1 MLCAMDISKFEIFKN
16 LSLINGEWVEASDEK
31 QIEVFNPVDQSIIDT
46 IPALGPG
53 QISLAIQGA
62 EQALRTWKACSVK
75 HRSDILKKW
84 YTLIMQ
90 HRDQLATIMT
100 VEQGKP
106 LHEAKG
112 EIEYAASFIEWFAE
126 EGRRMDGDTI
136 PAANNDKRIMTK
148 REPVGVCVA
157 ITPWNFPAAMIT
169 RKVAPALAAGCT
181 MIVKPAQ
188 ETPYTAL
195 ALVHLAQLAGVP
207 DGVLNIVTG
216 RSAEIVPVMTQSPIV
231 KKLSFTGSTPV
242 GAMLMEQSAATL
254 KKLSLELGG
263 NAPLIVFNDAN
274 LDLAVQG
281 AMDSKFRN
289 AGQTCVCSNR
299 IFVQAQIYDVFVE
312 KLATKV
318 SALKL
323 GNGLVAGTDIG
334 PLINQK
340 AVEKIQAHIDDAL
353 ALGAELVVGG
363 HRSELGANFFE
374 PTLIKHATDDM
385 LCFRD
390 ETFAPLAPIFK
401 FEDDAEVVARANN
414 TEFGLAS
421 YIFTENL
428 NRSIAVSEAL
438 EYGMVG
444 INTGLI
450 STAEAPFGGVKASGL
465 GREGSK
471 YGLDEYTEIKYVCI
485 GNVQAAL

>member
-1 MLCAMDISKFEIFKN
+1 MDITKFEIFKN
-16 LSLINGEWVEASDEK
+16 LSSINGAWVASTSGKE
-31 QIEVFNPVDQSIIDT
+31 IEVLNPVDQSVIAT
-46 IPALGPG
+46 IPALEPA
-53 QISLAIQGA
+53 QITEAIETA
-62 EQALRTWKACSVK
+62 ATAFISWKALSVK
-75 HRSDILKKW
+75 QRSDILKKW
-84 YTLIMQ
+84 FDLIMQ
-90 HRDQLATIMT
+90 HQDDIAAIMT

-106 LHEAKG
+106 LKEAKG
-112 EIEYAASFIEWFAE
+112 EVAYAASFIEWFAE
-126 EGRRMDGDTI
+126 EGRRMNGDTI
-136 PAANNDKRIMTK
+136 PAPTTDKRIMTK

-169 RKVAPALAAGCT
+169 RKVAPALVAGCT
-181 MIVKPAQ
+181 MIIKPAQ
-188 ETPYTAL
+188 ETPFTAL
-195 ALVHLAQLAGVP
+195 ALVYLAELAGVP
-207 DGVLNIVTG
+207 KGVLNIVTG
-216 RSAEIVPVMTQSPIV
+216 KSAEIVPVMTDSPIV

-242 GAMLMEQSAATL
+242 GAMLMAQSAPTL
-254 KKLSLELGG
+254 KKMSLELGG
-263 NAPLIVFNDAN
+263 NAPLIVFNDAD

-281 AMDSKFRN
+281 VMDSKFRN

-299 IFVQAQIYDVFVE
+299 IFVQEKIYEVFVA
-312 KLATKV
+312 KLAEKV
-318 SALKL
+318 AALKL
-323 GNGLVAGTDIG
+323 GNGLTEGVDIG

-340 AVEKIQAHIDDAL
+340 AVEKIQAHIADAV
-353 ALGAELVVGG
+353 ALGGKVVVGG
-363 HRSELGANFFE
+363 RVAELGPNFFE
-374 PTLIKHATDDM
+374 PTVIENASDDM

-401 FEDDAEVVARANN
+401 FTEDAEVVQRAND

-450 STAEAPFGGVKASGL
+450 STSEAPFGGVKASGL

-471 YGLDEYTEIKYVCI
+471 YGLDEYTEIKYICI
-485 GNVQAAL
+485 GNVHAAL

>member
-1 MLCAMDISKFEIFKN
+1 MDITKFEIFKN
-16 LSLINGEWVEASDEK
+16 LSSINGAWVASTSGKE
-31 QIEVFNPVDQSIIDT
+31 IEVLNPVDQSVIAT
-46 IPALGPG
+46 IPALEPA
-53 QISLAIQGA
+53 QITEAIETA
-62 EQALRTWKACSVK
+62 ATAFISWKALSVK
-75 HRSDILKKW
+75 QRSDILKKW
-84 YTLIMQ
+84 FDLIMQ
-90 HRDQLATIMT
+90 HQDEIAAIMT

-106 LHEAKG
+106 LKEAKG
-112 EIEYAASFIEWFAE
+112 EVAYAASFIEWFAE
-126 EGRRMDGDTI
+126 EGRRMNGDTI
-136 PAANNDKRIMTK
+136 PAPTTDKRIMTK

-169 RKVAPALAAGCT
+169 RKVAPALVAGCT
-181 MIVKPAQ
+181 MIIKPAQ
-188 ETPYTAL
+188 ETPFTAL
-195 ALVHLAQLAGVP
+195 ALVYLAELAGVP
-207 DGVLNIVTG
+207 KGVLNIVTG
-216 RSAEIVPVMTQSPIV
+216 KSAEIVPVMTDSPIV

-242 GAMLMEQSAATL
+242 GAMLMAQSAPTL
-254 KKLSLELGG
+254 KKMSLELGG
-263 NAPLIVFNDAN
+263 NAPLIVFNDAD

-281 AMDSKFRN
+281 VMDSKFRN

-299 IFVQAQIYDVFVE
+299 IFVQEKIYEVFVA
-312 KLATKV
+312 KLAEKV
-318 SALKL
+318 AALKL
-323 GNGLVAGTDIG
+323 GNGLTDGVDIG

-340 AVEKIQAHIDDAL
+340 AVEKIQAHIADAV
-353 ALGAELVVGG
+353 ALGGKVVVGG
-363 HRSELGANFFE
+363 RVAELGPNFFE
-374 PTLIKHATDDM
+374 PTVIENASDDM

-401 FEDDAEVVARANN
+401 FTEDAEVVQRAND

-450 STAEAPFGGVKASGL
+450 STSEAPFGGVKASGL

-471 YGLDEYTEIKYVCI
+471 YGLDEYTEIKYICI
-485 GNVQAAL
+485 GNVHAAL

>member
-1 MLCAMDISKFEIFKN
+1 MDITKFEIFKN
-16 LSLINGEWVEASDEK
+16 LSSINGAWVASTSGKE
-31 QIEVFNPVDQSIIDT
+31 IEVLNPVDQSVIAT
-46 IPALGPG
+46 IPALEPA
-53 QISLAIQGA
+53 QITEAIETA
-62 EQALRTWKACSVK
+62 ATAFISWKALSVK
-75 HRSDILKKW
+75 QRSDILKKW
-84 YTLIMQ
+84 FDLIMQ
-90 HRDQLATIMT
+90 HQDEIAAIMT

-106 LHEAKG
+106 LKEAKG
-112 EIEYAASFIEWFAE
+112 EVAYAASFIEWFAE
-126 EGRRMDGDTI
+126 EGRRMNGDTI
-136 PAANNDKRIMTK
+136 PAPTTDKRIMTK

-169 RKVAPALAAGCT
+169 RKVAPALVAGCT
-181 MIVKPAQ
+181 MIIKPAQ
-188 ETPYTAL
+188 ETPFTAL
-195 ALVHLAQLAGVP
+195 ALVYLAELAGVP
-207 DGVLNIVTG
+207 KGVLNIVTG
-216 RSAEIVPVMTQSPIV
+216 KSAEIVPVMTDSPIV

-242 GAMLMEQSAATL
+242 GAMLMAQSAPTL
-254 KKLSLELGG
+254 KKMSLELGG
-263 NAPLIVFNDAN
+263 NAPLIVFNDAD

-281 AMDSKFRN
+281 VMDSKFRN

-299 IFVQAQIYDVFVE
+299 IFVQEKIYEVFVA
-312 KLATKV
+312 KLAEKV
-318 SALKL
+318 AALKL
-323 GNGLVAGTDIG
+323 GNGLTEGVDIG

-340 AVEKIQAHIDDAL
+340 AVEKIQAHIADAVV
-353 ALGAELVVGG
+353 LGGKVVVGG
-363 HRSELGANFFE
+363 RVAELGPNFFE
-374 PTLIKHATDDM
+374 PTVIENASDDM

-401 FEDDAEVVARANN
+401 FTEDAEVVQRAND

-450 STAEAPFGGVKASGL
+450 STSEAPFGGVKASGL

-471 YGLDEYTEIKYVCI
+471 YGLDEYTEIKYICI
-485 GNVQAAL
+485 GNVHAAL

>member
-1 MLCAMDISKFEIFKN
+1 MDITKFEIFKN
-16 LSLINGEWVEASDEK
+16 LSSINGAWVASTSGKE
-31 QIEVFNPVDQSIIDT
+31 IEVLNPVDQSVIAT
-46 IPALGPG
+46 IPALEPA
-53 QISLAIQGA
+53 QITEAIETA
-62 EQALRTWKACSVK
+62 ATAFISWKALSVK
-75 HRSDILKKW
+75 QRSDILKKW
-84 YTLIMQ
+84 FDLIMQ
-90 HRDQLATIMT
+90 HQDDIAAIMT

-106 LHEAKG
+106 LKEAKG
-112 EIEYAASFIEWFAE
+112 EVAYAASFIEWFAE
-126 EGRRMDGDTI
+126 EGRRMNGDTI
-136 PAANNDKRIMTK
+136 PAPTTDKRIMTK

-169 RKVAPALAAGCT
+169 RKVAPALVAGCT
-181 MIVKPAQ
+181 MIIKPAQ
-188 ETPYTAL
+188 ETPFTAL
-195 ALVHLAQLAGVP
+195 ALVYLAELAGVP
-207 DGVLNIVTG
+207 KGVLNIVTG
-216 RSAEIVPVMTQSPIV
+216 KSAEIVPVMTDSPIV

-242 GAMLMEQSAATL
+242 GAMLMAQSAPTL
-254 KKLSLELGG
+254 KKMSLELGG
-263 NAPLIVFNDAN
+263 NAPLIVFNDAD

-281 AMDSKFRN
+281 VMDSKFRN

-299 IFVQAQIYDVFVE
+299 IFVQEKIYEVFVA
-312 KLATKV
+312 KLAEKV
-318 SALKL
+318 AALKL
-323 GNGLVAGTDIG
+323 GNGLTEGVDIG

-340 AVEKIQAHIDDAL
+340 AVEKIQAHIADAV
-353 ALGAELVVGG
+353 ALGGKVVVGG
-363 HRSELGANFFE
+363 RVAELGPNFFE
-374 PTLIKHATDDM
+374 PTVIENASDDM

-401 FEDDAEVVARANN
+401 FTEDAEVVQRAND

-450 STAEAPFGGVKASGL
+450 STSEAPFGGVKASGL

-471 YGLDEYTEIKYVCI
+471 YGLDEYTEIKYICI

>member
-1 MLCAMDISKFEIFKN
+1 MDITKFEIFKN
-16 LSLINGEWVEASDEK
+16 LSSINGAWVASTSGKE
-31 QIEVFNPVDQSIIDT
+31 IEVLNPVDQSVIAT
-46 IPALGPG
+46 IPALEPA
-53 QISLAIQGA
+53 QITEAIETA
-62 EQALRTWKACSVK
+62 ATAFISWKALSVK
-75 HRSDILKKW
+75 QRSDILKKW
-84 YTLIMQ
+84 FDLIMQ
-90 HRDQLATIMT
+90 HQDEIAAIMT

-106 LHEAKG
+106 LKEAKG
-112 EIEYAASFIEWFAE
+112 EVAYAASFIEWFAE
-126 EGRRMDGDTI
+126 EGRRMNGDTI
-136 PAANNDKRIMTK
+136 PAPTTDKRIMTK

-169 RKVAPALAAGCT
+169 RKVAPALVAGCT
-181 MIVKPAQ
+181 MIIKPAQ
-188 ETPYTAL
+188 ETPFTAL
-195 ALVHLAQLAGVP
+195 ALVYLAELAGVP
-207 DGVLNIVTG
+207 KGVLNIVTG
-216 RSAEIVPVMTQSPIV
+216 KSAEIVPVMTDSPIV

-242 GAMLMEQSAATL
+242 GAMLMAQSAPTL
-254 KKLSLELGG
+254 KKMSLELGG
-263 NAPLIVFNDAN
+263 NAPLIVFNDAD

-281 AMDSKFRN
+281 VMDSKFRN

-299 IFVQAQIYDVFVE
+299 IFVQEKIYEVFVA
-312 KLATKV
+312 KLAEKV
-318 SALKL
+318 AALKL
-323 GNGLVAGTDIG
+323 GNGLIEGVDIG

-340 AVEKIQAHIDDAL
+340 AVEKIQAHIADAV
-353 ALGAELVVGG
+353 ALGGKVVVGG
-363 HRSELGANFFE
+363 RVAELGPNFFE
-374 PTLIKHATDDM
+374 PTVIENASDDM

-401 FEDDAEVVARANN
+401 FTEDAEVVQRAND

-450 STAEAPFGGVKASGL
+450 STSEAPFGGVKASGL

-471 YGLDEYTEIKYVCI
+471 YGLDEYTEIKYICI
-485 GNVQAAL
+485 GNVHAAL

>member
-1 MLCAMDISKFEIFKN
+1 MDITKFEIFKN
-16 LSLINGEWVEASDEK
+16 LSSINGAWVASTSGKE
-31 QIEVFNPVDQSIIDT
+31 IEVLNPVDQSVIAT
-46 IPALGPG
+46 IPALEPA
-53 QISLAIQGA
+53 QITEAIETA
-62 EQALRTWKACSVK
+62 ATAFISWKALSVK
-75 HRSDILKKW
+75 QRSDILKKW
-84 YTLIMQ
+84 FDLIMQ
-90 HRDQLATIMT
+90 HQDDIAAIMT

-106 LHEAKG
+106 LKEAKG
-112 EIEYAASFIEWFAE
+112 EVAYAASFIEWFAE
-126 EGRRMDGDTI
+126 EGRRMNGDTI
-136 PAANNDKRIMTK
+136 PAPTTDKRIMTK

-169 RKVAPALAAGCT
+169 RKVAPALVAGCT
-181 MIVKPAQ
+181 MIIKPAQ
-188 ETPYTAL
+188 ETPFTAL
-195 ALVHLAQLAGVP
+195 ALVYLAELAGVP
-207 DGVLNIVTG
+207 KGVLNIVTG
-216 RSAEIVPVMTQSPIV
+216 KSAEIVPVMTDSPIV

-242 GAMLMEQSAATL
+242 GAMLMAQSAPTL
-254 KKLSLELGG
+254 KKMSLELGG
-263 NAPLIVFNDAN
+263 NAPLIVFNDAD

-281 AMDSKFRN
+281 VMDSKFRN

-299 IFVQAQIYDVFVE
+299 IFVQEKIYDVFVA
-312 KLATKV
+312 KLAEKV
-318 SALKL
+318 AALKL
-323 GNGLVAGTDIG
+323 GNGLTEGVDIG

-340 AVEKIQAHIDDAL
+340 AVEKIQTHIADAV
-353 ALGAELVVGG
+353 ALGGKVVVGG
-363 HRSELGANFFE
+363 RVAELGPNFFE
-374 PTLIKHATDDM
+374 PTVIENASDDM

-401 FEDDAEVVARANN
+401 FTEDAEVVQRAND

-450 STAEAPFGGVKASGL
+450 STSEAPFGGVKASGL

-471 YGLDEYTEIKYVCI
+471 YGLDEYTEIKYICI
-485 GNVQAAL
+485 GNVHAAL

>member
-1 MLCAMDISKFEIFKN
+1 MDITKFEIFKN
-16 LSLINGEWVEASDEK
+16 LSSINGAWVASTSGKE
-31 QIEVFNPVDQSIIDT
+31 IEVLNPVDQSVIAT
-46 IPALGPG
+46 IPALEPA
-53 QISLAIQGA
+53 QITEAIETA
-62 EQALRTWKACSVK
+62 ATAFISWKALSVK
-75 HRSDILKKW
+75 QRSDILKKW
-84 YTLIMQ
+84 FDLIMQ
-90 HRDQLATIMT
+90 HQDEIAAIMT

-106 LHEAKG
+106 LKEAKG
-112 EIEYAASFIEWFAE
+112 EVAYAASFIEWFAE
-126 EGRRMDGDTI
+126 EGRRMNGDTI
-136 PAANNDKRIMTK
+136 PAPTTDKRIMTK

-169 RKVAPALAAGCT
+169 RKVAPALVAGCT
-181 MIVKPAQ
+181 MIIKPAQ
-188 ETPYTAL
+188 ETPFTAL
-195 ALVHLAQLAGVP
+195 ALVYLAELAGVP
-207 DGVLNIVTG
+207 KGVLNIVTG
-216 RSAEIVPVMTQSPIV
+216 KSAEIVPVMTDSPIV

-242 GAMLMEQSAATL
+242 GAMLMAQSAPTL
-254 KKLSLELGG
+254 KKMSLELGG
-263 NAPLIVFNDAN
+263 NAPLIVFNDAD

-281 AMDSKFRN
+281 VMDSKFRN

-299 IFVQAQIYDVFVE
+299 IFVQEKIYEVFVA
-312 KLATKV
+312 KLAEKV
-318 SALKL
+318 AALKL
-323 GNGLVAGTDIG
+323 GNGLTEGVDIG

-340 AVEKIQAHIDDAL
+340 AVEKIQAHIADAV
-353 ALGAELVVGG
+353 ALGGKVVVGG
-363 HRSELGANFFE
+363 RVAELGLNFFE
-374 PTLIKHATDDM
+374 PTVIENASDDM

-401 FEDDAEVVARANN
+401 FTEDAEVVQRAND

-450 STAEAPFGGVKASGL
+450 STSEAPFGGVKASGL

-471 YGLDEYTEIKYVCI
+471 HGLDEYTEIKYICI
-485 GNVQAAL
+485 GNVHAAL

>member
-1 MLCAMDISKFEIFKN
+1 MDITKFEIFKN
-16 LSLINGEWVEASDEK
+16 LSSINGAWVASTSGKE
-31 QIEVFNPVDQSIIDT
+31 IEVLNPVDQSVIAT
-46 IPALGPG
+46 IPALEPA
-53 QISLAIQGA
+53 QITEAIETA
-62 EQALRTWKACSVK
+62 ATAFISWKALSVK
-75 HRSDILKKW
+75 QRSDILKKW
-84 YTLIMQ
+84 FDLIMQ
-90 HRDQLATIMT
+90 HQDEIAAIMT

-106 LHEAKG
+106 LKEAKG
-112 EIEYAASFIEWFAE
+112 EVAYAASFIEWFAE
-126 EGRRMDGDTI
+126 EGRRMNGDTI
-136 PAANNDKRIMTK
+136 PAPTTDKRIMTK

-169 RKVAPALAAGCT
+169 RKVAPALVAGCT
-181 MIVKPAQ
+181 MIIKPAQ
-188 ETPYTAL
+188 ETPFTAL
-195 ALVHLAQLAGVP
+195 ALVYLAELAGVP
-207 DGVLNIVTG
+207 KGVLNIVTG
-216 RSAEIVPVMTQSPIV
+216 KSAEIVPVMTDSPIV

-242 GAMLMEQSAATL
+242 GAMLMAQSAPTL
-254 KKLSLELGG
+254 KKMSLEWGG
-263 NAPLIVFNDAN
+263 NAPLIVFNDAD

-281 AMDSKFRN
+281 VMDSKFRN

-299 IFVQAQIYDVFVE
+299 IFVQEKIYEVFVA
-312 KLATKV
+312 KLAEKV
-318 SALKL
+318 AALKL
-323 GNGLVAGTDIG
+323 GNGLTEGVDIG

-340 AVEKIQAHIDDAL
+340 AVEKIQAHIADAV
-353 ALGAELVVGG
+353 ALGGKVVVGG
-363 HRSELGANFFE
+363 RVAELGPNFFE
-374 PTLIKHATDDM
+374 PTVIENASDDM

-401 FEDDAEVVARANN
+401 FTEDAEVVQRAND

-450 STAEAPFGGVKASGL
+450 STSEAPFGGVKASGL

-471 YGLDEYTEIKYVCI
+471 YGLDEYTEIKYICI
-485 GNVQAAL
+485 GNVHAAL

>member
-1 MLCAMDISKFEIFKN
+1 MDITKFEIFKN
-16 LSLINGEWVEASDEK
+16 LSSINGAWVASTSGKE
-31 QIEVFNPVDQSIIDT
+31 IEVLNPVDQSVIAT
-46 IPALGPG
+46 IPALEPA
-53 QISLAIQGA
+53 QITEAIETA
-62 EQALRTWKACSVK
+62 ATAFISWKALSVK
-75 HRSDILKKW
+75 QRSDILKKW
-84 YTLIMQ
+84 FDLIMQ
-90 HRDQLATIMT
+90 HQDDIAAIMT

-106 LHEAKG
+106 LKEAKG
-112 EIEYAASFIEWFAE
+112 EVAYAASFIEWFAE
-126 EGRRMDGDTI
+126 EGRRMNGDTI
-136 PAANNDKRIMTK
+136 PAPTTDKRIMTK

-169 RKVAPALAAGCT
+169 RKVAPALVAGCT
-181 MIVKPAQ
+181 MIIKPAQ
-188 ETPYTAL
+188 ETPFTAL
-195 ALVHLAQLAGVP
+195 ALVYLAELAGVP
-207 DGVLNIVTG
+207 KGVLNIVTG
-216 RSAEIVPVMTQSPIV
+216 KSAEIVPVMTDSPIV

-242 GAMLMEQSAATL
+242 GAMLMAQSAPTL
-254 KKLSLELGG
+254 KKMSLELGG
-263 NAPLIVFNDAN
+263 NAPLIVFNDAD

-281 AMDSKFRN
+281 VMDSKFRN

-299 IFVQAQIYDVFVE
+299 IFVQEKIYEVFVA
-312 KLATKV
+312 KLAEKV
-318 SALKL
+318 AALKL
-323 GNGLVAGTDIG
+323 GNGLTEGVDIG

-340 AVEKIQAHIDDAL
+340 AVEKIQAHIADAV
-353 ALGAELVVGG
+353 ALGGKVVVGG
-363 HRSELGANFFE
+363 RVAELGPNFFE
-374 PTLIKHATDDM
+374 PTVIENASDDM

-401 FEDDAEVVARANN
+401 FTEDAEVVQRAND

-450 STAEAPFGGVKASGL
+450 STSEAPFGGVKASGL

-471 YGLDEYTEIKYVCI
+471 YGLDEYTEIKYICI
-485 GNVQAAL
+485 GNVKAAL

>member
-1 MLCAMDISKFEIFKN
+1 MDITKFEIFKN
-16 LSLINGEWVEASDEK
+16 LSSINGAWVASTSGKE
-31 QIEVFNPVDQSIIDT
+31 IEVLNPVDQSVIAT
-46 IPALGPG
+46 IPALEPA
-53 QISLAIQGA
+53 QITEAIETA
-62 EQALRTWKACSVK
+62 ATAFISWKALSVK
-75 HRSDILKKW
+75 QRSDILKKW
-84 YTLIMQ
+84 FDLIMQ
-90 HRDQLATIMT
+90 HQDDIAAIMT

-106 LHEAKG
+106 LKEAKG
-112 EIEYAASFIEWFAE
+112 EVAYAASFIEWFAE
-126 EGRRMDGDTI
+126 EGRRMNGDTI
-136 PAANNDKRIMTK
+136 PAPTTDKRIMTK

-169 RKVAPALAAGCT
+169 RKVAPALVAGCT
-181 MIVKPAQ
+181 MIIKPAQ
-188 ETPYTAL
+188 ETPFTAL
-195 ALVHLAQLAGVP
+195 ALVYLAELAGVP
-207 DGVLNIVTG
+207 KGVLNIVTG
-216 RSAEIVPVMTQSPIV
+216 KSAEIVPVMTDSPIV

-242 GAMLMEQSAATL
+242 GAMLMAQSAPTL
-254 KKLSLELGG
+254 KKMSLELGG
-263 NAPLIVFNDAN
+263 NAPLIVFNDAD

-281 AMDSKFRN
+281 VMDSKFRN

-299 IFVQAQIYDVFVE
+299 IFVQEKIYDVFVA
-312 KLATKV
+312 KLAEKV
-318 SALKL
+318 AALKL
-323 GNGLVAGTDIG
+323 GNGLTEGVDIG

-340 AVEKIQAHIDDAL
+340 AVEKIQAHIADAV
-353 ALGAELVVGG
+353 ALGGKVVVGG
-363 HRSELGANFFE
+363 RVAELGPNFFE
-374 PTLIKHATDDM
+374 PTVIENASDDM

-401 FEDDAEVVARANN
+401 FTEDAEVVQRAND

-450 STAEAPFGGVKASGL
+450 STSEAPFGGVKASGL

-471 YGLDEYTEIKYVCI
+471 YGLDEYTEIKYICI

>member
-1 MLCAMDISKFEIFKN
+1 MDISTFGIFKN
-16 LSLINGEWVEASDEK
+16 LSLIHGEWVSSKNSKKID
-31 QIEVFNPVDQSIIDT
+31 VLNPVDQSLIAT
-46 IPALGPG
+46 IPALEPA
-53 QISLAIQGA
+53 QITAAIESS
-62 EQALRTWKACSVK
+62 EQALGAWKAHSVK
-75 HRSDILKKW
+75 QRSDILKKW
-84 YTLIMQ
+84 YALIIQ
-90 HRDQLATIMT
+90 HQDELATIMT

-112 EIEYAASFIEWFAE
+112 EVNYAASFIEWFAE
-126 EGRRMDGDTI
+126 EGRRMNGDTI
-136 PAANNDKRIMTK
+136 PAASKDKRIMTK

-169 RKVAPALAAGCT
+169 RKVAPALVAGCT
-181 MIVKPAQ
+181 VVVKPAQ
-188 ETPYTAL
+188 ETPFTAL
-195 ALVHLAQLAGVP
+195 ALGYLAELAGVP
-207 DGVLNIVTG
+207 KGVLNIVTG
-216 RSAEIVPVMTQSPIV
+216 KSAEIVPVMTQSPIV

-242 GAMLMEQSAATL
+242 GAMLMEQSAPTL

-263 NAPLIVFNDAN
+263 NAPLIVFNDAD

-281 AMDSKFRN
+281 VMDSKFRN

-299 IFVQAQIYDVFVE
+299 IFVQAQIYDVFVA
-312 KLATKV
+312 KLAEKIT
-318 SALKL
+318 ALKL
-323 GNGLVAGTDIG
+323 GNGLTAGTDIG

-340 AVEKIQAHIDDAL
+340 AINKIQAHIADAL
-353 ALGAELVVGG
+353 LHGGEIVVGG
-363 HRSELGANFFE
+363 HQSDLGGNFFE
-374 PTLIKHATDDM
+374 PTLIKNATDDM

-401 FEDDAEVVARANN
+401 FTDDAEVVTRANH

-471 YGLDEYTEIKYVCI
+471 YGLDEYTEIKYICV
-485 GNVQAAL
+485 GNVAAM